1 MTKQQL
7 LEWVKQNKTLREVFN
22 DIADGTQVYVKL
34 IIENKIT
41 VGELLEVYEDNIK
54 IGGTDD

>member
-7 LEWVKQNKTLREVFN
+7 LEWATQNKTLREVFS
-22 DIADGTQVYVKL
+22 DIADGTQVYVKFM
-34 IIENKIT
+34 IENKIT